1 MQSTTIQSA
10 RESSLKN
17 LGGQQFDI
25 LVIGGGATGLGTAV
39 DAANR
44 GFKTAL
50 VEAHDWAKG
59 TSSRSTKLVHGGVR
73 YLEQM
78 DISLVMEALR
88 ERGLLHQNAS
98 HLVHPLAFI
107 VPRYTWWEG
116 PFYGA
121 GLKLYD
127 ALAGK
132 LNLKSSRTLS
142 AEQTIELIP
151 NVHREDL
158 QGGIEYYDGQFDD
171 ARLAVNLLQTAQQF
185 GAVAANRV
193 AVVKL
198 LHEGGRA
205 VGAVVRCE
213 ETSRE
218 FTIRAKVVVNATG
231 IFADSIRRMDDPAAT
246 PMIEPAQGVHLVLP
260 KSFLSGETAIMVPH
274 TDDGRVLFVIPWHDR
289 VILGTTDTP
298 MKVAEIEPKPLE
310 EEIGFILRNASRYLQ
325 REPQRS
331 DVLSVFAG
339 QRPLVHAGGADG
351 GASKK
356 VSREHVV
363 LTSASGMVSVMG
375 GKWTTYRKMAEDTVD
390 AAILSG
396 SLPSAPCRTEA
407 LLVHGASH
415 DLKSLAKFPEWL
427 RCYGSDAEAVAA
439 LMKSRPELAAPL
451 HPRLPYPMAVV
462 AWAARCEQAR
472 TLEDVLS
479 RRTRSLLLDARATL
493 ECSAAVADLLAGE
506 LGRNRAWAIEQ
517 TAQFAQLARHYL
529 PM

>member
-1 MQSTTIQSA
+1 MSAADIQLQ
-10 RESSLKN
+10 RVDTLRK
-17 LGGQQFDI
+17 LGADQFDV

-44 GFKTAL
+44 GYKTAL

-78 DISLVMEALR
+78 DLALVMEALR

-116 PFYGA
+116 PFYGT

-132 LNLKSSRTLS
+132 LNLKASSTLS
-142 AEQTIELIP
+142 AAQTIEKIP
-151 NVHREDL
+151 NVQRQDL

-171 ARLAVNLLQTAQQF
+171 ARLAVNLLQTAQHF
-185 GAVAANRV
+185 GAVAANCV
-193 AVVKL
+193 AVTKII
-198 LHEGGRA
+198 HDGARA
-205 VGAVVRCE
+205 SGAMCRCE
-213 ETSRE
+213 ETQQD
-218 FTIRAKVVVNATG
+218 ILIHAKVVVNATG
-231 IFADSIRRMDDPAAT
+231 IFADSIRRMDDPKAT
-246 PMIEPAQGVHLVLP
+246 AMIEPAQGVHLVLP
-260 KSFLSGETAIMVPH
+260 KSFLAGDTAIMVPH

-289 VILGTTDTP
+289 VIVGTTDTP
-298 MKVAEIEPKPLE
+298 MKVAEIEPKPMD

-325 REPQRS
+325 REPTRA

-339 QRPLVHAGGADG
+339 QRPLVHAGGTDG

-363 LTSASGMVSVMG
+363 QTSASGMISVMG
-375 GKWTTYRKMAEDTVD
+375 GKWTTYRKMAEDAVN
-390 AAILSG
+390 AAVKSG
-396 SLPSAPCRTEA
+396 ALTAAPCQTEK

-415 DLKSLAKFPEWL
+415 NANAFAQHPEWL
-427 RCYGSDAEAVAA
+427 RCYGSDADALVA
-439 LMKSRPELAAPL
+439 LMKAQPNLAAPL
-451 HPRLPYPMAVV
+451 HARLPYSMVVV
-462 AWAARCEQAR
+462 AWAARMEQAR

-479 RRTRSLLLDARATL
+479 RRTRSLLLDAKAAL
-493 ECSAAVADLLAGE
+493 ECSAAVAQLLAQE
-506 LGRNRAWAIEQ
+506 LGHDRAWAAEQ

-529 PM
+529 LT